1 VAVALVQQVLMGQVM
16 LEEMVESVFL
26 HLFQELPLFMLAVA
40 VVVDKELVD
49 QAVMAVEV
57 MVVAAMALL
66 GLLELPIQGV
76 VVALVMKIALHI
88 MVEPMAVQA

>member
-1 VAVALVQQVLMGQVM
+1 VAVALVQQVLMGQAM
-16 LEEMVESVFL
+16 LEEMVGSVFL
-26 HLFQELPLFMLAVA
+26 HLFQELPLFMLVA
-40 VVVDKELVD
+40 AEVVDKELVD